1 MSARR
6 GINIPASCISEET
19 EFEQDIWRRADAYFK
34 EIHAKY
40 RVGKYPQSEAELPL
54 CMERYGFRNVST
66 EYIAVN
72 LTPDDPCYPAEM
84 AHAMIN
90 ANRQNDLD
98 YAQSL
103 LQIAGQA
110 VTASEVEE
118 LKRLVNAKYDKR
130 ILLYDQGVKQWDTN
144 VSITMV
150 VRGVK

>member
-1 MSARR
+1 MLPGGNGPRHDKCHIEGGDKAGLSGA
-6 GINIPASCISEET
+6 GT
-19 EFEQDIWRRADAYFK
+19 GH
-34 EIHAKY
+34 HA
-40 RVGKYPQSEAELPL
+40 Q
-54 CMERYGFRNVST
+54 
-66 EYIAVN
+66 
-72 LTPDDPCYPAEM
+72 
-84 AHAMIN
+84 
-90 ANRQNDLD
+90 
-98 YAQSL
+98 L

>member
-1 MSARR
+1 M
-6 GINIPASCISEET
+6 
-19 EFEQDIWRRADAYFK
+19 
-34 EIHAKY
+34 
-40 RVGKYPQSEAELPL
+40 PL
-54 CMERYGFRNVST
+54 CMERYGVRNVST